1 MDRYDIFI
9 EILNLMDETFGAKI
23 KDAQMKNCIGDI
35 SIDGVMND
43 GRKLRI
49 TANIT
54 EADNG

>member
-9 EILNLMDETFGAKI
+9 EILNLMDETFCATI

-43 GRKLRI
+43 ERKLRI

>member
-9 EILNLMDETFGAKI
+9 EILNLMDETFCATI

-54 EADNG
+54 EAANG